1 MKKLRLIY
9 NPYSGSRT
17 FGENLDLI
25 IGLLQNSGYEV
36 CPFRIGGSLPLSEA
50 FGSEFSAFAAA
61 GGDGTINIVLNH
73 IMNKGLNHIPLAV
86 FPSGT
91 ANDFASFLDLPQNSE
106 EICKIIGENRTVP
119 LDIGKAGT
127 KYFINVCAGGLFS
140 DISSIIDNNLK
151 ANIGRLAYYIEAV
164 RQITEYTP
172 LELKITASEGKVFHE
187 KAVLFLALN
196 SSGTGGIKNLTPA
209 ADMQDGH
216 LDFLFFRD
224 CDVLEVP
231 KLLIQYFKGEL
242 PKNKNILHFKDKSV
256 KIECFGGKTTTDIDG
271 EVGDNLPLT
280 IENIPKAIKLF
291 L

>member
-1 MKKLRLIY
+1 MKKIRLIY
-9 NPYSGSRT
+9 NPYSGNRT
-17 FGENLDLI
+17 FGGNLDLI
-25 IGLLQNSGYEV
+25 INILQNAGYQV
-36 CPFRIGGSLPLSEA
+36 CPFRIGSKLSLADA
-50 FGSEFSAFAAA
+50 FTPDFDAFAAA

-73 IMNKGLNHIPLAV
+73 IMNKKLNHIPLAI

-91 ANDFASFLDLPQNSE
+91 ANDFASFLNLPKNPE
-106 EICKIIGENRTVP
+106 EICKIIAENRTVP

-140 DISSIIDNNLK
+140 DISTTIDNNLK

-172 LELKITASEGKVFHE
+172 MSLKITDSEGRVFHE
-187 KAVLFLALN
+187 KTVLFLALN

-216 LDFLFFRD
+216 FDFLFFRD
-224 CDVLEVP
+224 CDLTEIP
-231 KLLIQYFKGEL
+231 NILLQYFKGEL
-242 PKNKNILHFKDKSV
+242 SKNKNILYFKDSKI
-256 KIECFGGKTTTDIDG
+256 KIECFGGKTATDIDG
-271 EVGDNLPLT
+271 ELGDKLPLT
-280 IENIPKAIKLF
+280 IENIPKAINLF